1 MRGIDDLDVTGR
13 RVLVRCDLNV
23 PLSDGVIGD
32 DGRIRASVPTLRAL
46 LDRGATVVVCAH
58 LGRPDGTVQPR
69 YSLAPVARRLSEL
82 LDTPVVLAE
91 DTSGESART
100 TVARAGPGQV
110 VLLENLRFDP
120 RETSKDPAA
129 RTAFATELAA
139 LADVYVGD
147 GFGVLHRKQA
157 SVYEVVAMLPHAA
170 GLLVQAEAEAFAA
183 VLEDP
188 AHPYVVVLGGSKVS
202 DKLGVIGHLLERVDR
217 LLVGGGMCFT
227 FLAAQGYGVGD
238 SLLEA
243 DQVDTCRGFLAQAQE
258 RGVQIL
264 LPSDVVVAREVT
276 ADAETQVVDAT
287 AIPDGWKG
295 LDVGPAS
302 VAAFRA
308 ALADAATVVWN
319 GPMGVFEL
327 PPFAAG
333 TRDVAEAIASCAGTT
348 VVGGGDSAAAIRA
361 LGIDDSR
368 FTHVSTGGG
377 ASLELLEGKEL
388 PGLTALAAL
397 DPA

>member
-1 MRGIDDLDVTGR
+1 VRGIDDLDVTGR